1 MANKNKKVRRNSK
14 VGSKKEILPFITE
27 PKINNRLRQCRK
39 SKGYT
44 QKQVAFMM
52 NVKRQ
57 EISRWERE
65 ITYPG
70 TINLLKLSYVYNRLM
85 DYLYYDLG
93 KKFSPEIKRRKA
105 ELFPDND

>member
-1 MANKNKKVRRNSK
+1 MANKNKKVQRSLK
-14 VGSKKEILPFITE
+14 VGSKKEMMPLITE

-39 SKGYT
+39 LKGYT
-44 QKQVAFMM
+44 QRQVAFMM
-52 NVKRQ
+52 NVKPQ
-57 EISRWERE
+57 EVSRWERE
-65 ITYPG
+65 IAYPG

-93 KKFSPEIKRRKA
+93 KRLAPEVKRRKT